1 MINKNDELS
10 SSKRRST
17 SSILFKNKLEEEN
30 WILEFYNSK
39 YWKPP
44 FRNSCE
50 EIFLSPPVSISPPIQ
65 KLESQI
71 LVQKIDKIN
80 REIQN
85 LLDYLNPDYGLTK
98 FQNTFDAQSKFV
110 ELFLEWRSFD
120 SQNEKVLISW
130 KNKAHEMLMELA
142 KELGLG

>member
-1 MINKNDELS
+1 MINKSDELS
-10 SSKRRST
+10 SAKSRSA
-17 SSILFKNKLEEEN
+17 SGSPFKNKLEEVS
-30 WILEFYNSK
+30 WILEFYK
-39 YWKPP
+39 GTYRKPP
-44 FRNSCE
+44 FRNPCE
-50 EIFLSPPVSISPPIQ
+50 EISLSPPVSIPPPIQ

-80 REIQN
+80 REIQS

-98 FQNTFDAQSKFV
+98 FQNAFDAQSKFV

-120 SQNEKVLISW
+120 PQNEKILISW
-130 KNKAHEMLMELA
+130 KNKAHEILMKLA